1 MRRFPGASYPSSM
14 ALSFRER
21 YCAIH
26 QIAPAD
32 FEEHILPAALYFH
45 ARPLRRLFAA
55 FPDYLAADREFLRSV
70 GDLRSRRFFHAEAG
84 EYFTATACRG
94 FLHRFLRLRVSA
106 ERVRQI
112 MEATWGTSGSN
123 PPVEKQKV
131 SAR

>member
-1 MRRFPGASYPSSM
+1 M

-26 QIAPAD
+26 QIAPSD
-32 FEEHILPAALYFH
+32 FEEHLLPSALYLH
-45 ARPLRRLFAA
+45 ARPLRGVLQSLPEYFS
-55 FPDYLAADREFLRSV
+55 ADREFLRSV

-84 EYFTATACRG
+84 EYHTATACRG

-112 MEATWGTSGSN
+112 MESTWGTSGSN
-123 PPVEKQKV
+123 PPVEKPEV